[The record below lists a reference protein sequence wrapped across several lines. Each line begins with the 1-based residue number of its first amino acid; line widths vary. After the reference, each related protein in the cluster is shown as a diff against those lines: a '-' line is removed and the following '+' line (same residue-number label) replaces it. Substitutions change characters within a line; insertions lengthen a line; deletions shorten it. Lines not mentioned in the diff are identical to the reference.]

1 VRVVED
7 TSRGVGCEVLDE
19 LGAVA
24 FDGLERDEPLPW
36 GASGAADVASLTVFP
51 RTFVDE
57 DTVRE
62 VNRMQAEGHAAAV
75 AVPRDTDIGEAR
87 LEVPVLRCP
96 DRIADLDK
104 QAEDRL
110 LTARISRS

>member
-1 VRVVED
+1 M
-7 TSRGVGCEVLDE
+7 
-19 LGAVA
+19 
-24 FDGLERDEPLPW
+24 
-36 GASGAADVASLTVFP
+36 FP
-51 RTFVDE
+51 RTVIDA

-62 VNRMQAEGHAAAV
+62 ANRMGADGRAVAV
-75 AVPRDTDIGEAR
+75 AVPRDVDVEDAG